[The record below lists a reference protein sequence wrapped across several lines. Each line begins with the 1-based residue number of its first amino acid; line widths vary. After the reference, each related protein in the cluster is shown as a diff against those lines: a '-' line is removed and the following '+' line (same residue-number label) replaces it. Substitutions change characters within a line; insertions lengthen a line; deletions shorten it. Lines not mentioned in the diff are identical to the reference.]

1 MENYTDMSTFNR
13 VKKFR
18 KPLVEINKKIDGLE
32 EAMTT
37 SGFYTMEEKLKLFEQ
52 LENTP
57 PNK

>member
-1 MENYTDMSTFNR
+1 MSTFNR

-52 LENTP
+52 LENTLS
-57 PNK
+57 NK

>member
-1 MENYTDMSTFNR
+1 MENY
-13 VKKFR
+13 R

-52 LENTP
+52 LENTLS
-57 PNK
+57 NK